1 MVMRR
6 SSAWRKNNLREIK
19 KTPGRYFAIL
29 AIIALGVG
37 FFSGLIITKPAMV
50 KTLDKYVT
58 EHKMYDFRLL
68 STLGLTDE
76 DVSFFN
82 AKEGMTAEGAL
93 SIDFMAALD
102 EGEEEIILKAHSV
115 TESVSLLSVR
125 QGRLPKAANECVLD
139 ARMFSDDVIGTKIK
153 VSESND
159 KDTKDLFAYDEYEV
173 VGLVNSVHYI
183 SYDRGTTGIGT
194 GSVHA
199 FAFIPIEGFD
209 VEYFTEI
216 QLWLPHDFEIY
227 SEEYE
232 DFISSREEIVKAALE
247 ERADLRYKS
256 IVDEAMEKI
265 ADGQKEYDEAYEEY
279 LKEKADAEK
288 ELEDAKKELED
299 AEKKIREEEEK
310 LLDGEK
316 KLLDGEKEYLE
327 AVKEYEESLA
337 DFTQKEKDAYA
348 ALDAAKQELQQQ
360 RLQVESGIS
369 QIEKSGVLE
378 QFAQLTETIASL
390 KEALSMIS
398 PSLPQYQAF
407 KMQLA
412 QAEVALQRIH
422 ESGALVQY
430 EQLKGALVQIEEGE
444 VRWERE
450 KEMTVQMLEEGKA
463 KLSEGKIRLDD
474 AKAEIDKNKKDIE
487 EGKKA
492 IQEAKE
498 EYEKGLL
505 DYEKGKK
512 EADEAFQEAEEE
524 LAKALKDL
532 ENARKEVEDI
542 PKPKTFILDR
552 TYNQGYAS
560 FENDSSILE
569 GIGKVLP
576 VFFFLVAAMVCSVTM
591 TRMTDEHRTQ
601 IGTLKALG
609 YGDFKIAR
617 KYMTYAGS
625 AALIGCVIG
634 YFMGTKY
641 FPMAIWAAY
650 SMIYDISSIAYIHD
664 IRLAVISLAVSFLC
678 SVGVTYVSCKSELLQ
693 MPAEL
698 IRPKAPKPGKRVLLE
713 RIPVIWSRLQ
723 FVQKVSIR
731 NIFRYKRRLLMTVL
745 GVAGCM
751 SMVVAALGIKNSVSN
766 VVNDQFDNIMIY
778 DFNIRFSEGQ
788 TSAERAEFIKTYKDV
803 LSECAFVLE
812 SDIEAVKGES
822 IKTVTMVATD
832 DPNITSVVRLYSKS
846 GNMPYPSDG
855 KAVLSH
861 RLAENFNI
869 AVGDTIT
876 VRINDLETADI
887 PVEGIFEN
895 YMGNFLFMT
904 GNTYKAFF
912 EKEPSYQNAYAST
925 DKEDLY
931 SVSALLTNDDSVA
944 SVTVLYDLRVMVD
957 NMMESLNRVVTL
969 VIFCA
974 AALSFVVI
982 YNLNNINITERAR
995 EIATIKVLGFYPYET
1010 EEYIFRET
1018 LILTAISV
1026 IIGLGLGK
1034 LLHQFV
1040 MDQIRVDAVSF
1051 KYRILWSSY
1060 FIGAAVT
1067 FVITFLVNLM
1077 LRKKI
1082 DNIKPAESLKSVE

>member
-199 FAFIPIEGFD
+199 FTFIPIEGFD

-360 RLQVESGIS
+360 RLRR
-369 QIEKSGVLE
+369 
-378 QFAQLTETIASL
+378 
-390 KEALSMIS
+390 S
-398 PSLPQYQAF
+398 PNN
-407 KMQLA
+407 
-412 QAEVALQRIH
+412 
-422 ESGALVQY
+422 GN
-430 EQLKGALVQIEEGE
+430 G
-444 VRWERE
+444 RE
-450 KEMTVQMLEEGKA
+450 IGFRVYA
-463 KLSEGKIRLDD
+463 KIR
-474 AKAEIDKNKKDIE
+474 
-487 EGKKA
+487 
-492 IQEAKE
+492 
-498 EYEKGLL
+498 KGLVV
-505 DYEKGKK
+505 
-512 EADEAFQEAEEE
+512 FQQYVVVGHV
-524 LAKALKDL
+524 LFYQ
-532 ENARKEVEDI
+532 RG
-542 PKPKTFILDR
+542 FQ
-552 TYNQGYAS
+552 NQCLY
-560 FENDSSILE
+560 F
-569 GIGKVLP
+569 
-576 VFFFLVAAMVCSVTM
+576 
-591 TRMTDEHRTQ
+591 
-601 IGTLKALG
+601 
-609 YGDFKIAR
+609 
-617 KYMTYAGS
+617 
-625 AALIGCVIG
+625 VIG
-634 YFMGTKY
+634 YDIFKGLDPVHQSGGFRIMGSREILLHSVFKY
-641 FPMAIWAAY
+641 
-650 SMIYDISSIAYIHD
+650 
-664 IRLAVISLAVSFLC
+664 
-678 SVGVTYVSCKSELLQ
+678 
-693 MPAEL
+693 
-698 IRPKAPKPGKRVLLE
+698 
-713 RIPVIWSRLQ
+713 
-723 FVQKVSIR
+723 
-731 NIFRYKRRLLMTVL
+731 
-745 GVAGCM
+745 AGF
-751 SMVVAALGIKNSVSN
+751 S
-766 VVNDQFDNIMIY
+766 DIY
-778 DFNIRFSEGQ
+778 DFSGSVFHQINARQFRQ
-788 TSAERAEFIKTYKDV
+788 CFQFFPY
-803 LSECAFVLE
+803 
-812 SDIEAVKGES
+812 VK
-822 IKTVTMVATD
+822 
-832 DPNITSVVRLYSKS
+832 
-846 GNMPYPSDG
+846 
-855 KAVLSH
+855 H
-861 RLAENFNI
+861 
-869 AVGDTIT
+869 
-876 VRINDLETADI
+876 
-887 PVEGIFEN
+887 
-895 YMGNFLFMT
+895 
-904 GNTYKAFF
+904 
-912 EKEPSYQNAYAST
+912 
-925 DKEDLY
+925 
-931 SVSALLTNDDSVA
+931 
-944 SVTVLYDLRVMVD
+944 LR
-957 NMMESLNRVVTL
+957 
-969 VIFCA
+969 
-974 AALSFVVI
+974 
-982 YNLNNINITERAR
+982 
-995 EIATIKVLGFYPYET
+995 
-1010 EEYIFRET
+1010 
-1018 LILTAISV
+1018 
-1026 IIGLGLGK
+1026 
-1034 LLHQFV
+1034 
-1040 MDQIRVDAVSF
+1040 
-1051 KYRILWSSY
+1051 
-1060 FIGAAVT
+1060 
-1067 FVITFLVNLM
+1067 
-1077 LRKKI
+1077 
-1082 DNIKPAESLKSVE
+1082 